1 MYVVSAAIDV
11 QVYVIFFFLM
21 VRLLIGYDPHP
32 FSIYLPLSIYLS
44 LSLPPFLPFLSVFE
58 D

>member
-1 MYVVSAAIDV
+1 
-11 QVYVIFFFLM
+11 M
-21 VRLLIGYDPHP
+21 VRPLIGYDPHP